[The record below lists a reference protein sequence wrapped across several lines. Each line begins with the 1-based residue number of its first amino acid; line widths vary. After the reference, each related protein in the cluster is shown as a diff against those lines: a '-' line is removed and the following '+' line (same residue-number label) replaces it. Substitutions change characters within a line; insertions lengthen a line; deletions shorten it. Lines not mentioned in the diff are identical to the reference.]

1 VVQELSGHSKG
12 KLSCF
17 QRSFPFNYSFHLSI
31 AIYCCEWRGNLVASG
46 SVDKMVKAWDIRDG
60 SCVRILEGHTEEVT
74 ALHLD
79 PDASDDRLARF
90 FSFLPPLHLAILSVE
105 YSLFFLL
112 FLAGLVI

>member
-1 VVQELSGHSKG
+1 VIQELSGHSKG
-12 KLSCF
+12 KLSCL
-17 QRSFPFNYSFHLSI
+17 QRSFLFNYSFHLAI

-46 SVDKMVKAWDIRDG
+46 SVDEMVKIWDIRDG

-90 FSFLPPLHLAILSVE
+90 FSFPPPFPLLSISQSSPIIP
-105 YSLFFLL
+105 YSSSCF
-112 FLAGLVI
+112 